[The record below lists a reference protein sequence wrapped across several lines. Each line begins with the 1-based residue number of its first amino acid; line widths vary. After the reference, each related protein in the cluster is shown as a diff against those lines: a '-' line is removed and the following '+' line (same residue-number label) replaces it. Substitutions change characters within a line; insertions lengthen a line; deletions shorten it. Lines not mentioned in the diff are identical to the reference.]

1 MNNQNN
7 FIGKRGYS
15 LYKDKLTSKQINKIK
30 KDCMVKPFI
39 PKSNIQIFT
48 PTFPIYRESKLRLY
62 VPRYYGI
69 EHYGDVENNI
79 SKGDKIN
86 IEFNG
91 KLRDYQTNIV
101 KKYVNYV
108 GDSGGGLLEV
118 DTGLG
123 KTVIALNII
132 SEIKYKT
139 LIIVHKEFLMTQWI
153 ERIEEFLPGTRVG
166 KIQGKTIDIEDKDIV
181 IGMLQS
187 LSMKDYD
194 NNLFSSF
201 GLCVIDEVHHLGAE
215 VFSQAL
221 FKVVT
226 NYTLGLSAT
235 MQRKDGLTKV
245 FQMFLGNIIHTEK
258 RDTSKANV
266 LVQGIQYKVNDDEF
280 NETILDSRGNAQYST
295 MISKLCSYN
304 RRSEL
309 IVKIVDHL
317 IKNGGDKRQIMIL
330 GHNKV
335 LLHYLY
341 DSLKNKNIA
350 NGSIGYYMGGMKQ
363 DELKE
368 SETKQVIIGTY
379 SMASEGLDIKT
390 LNTLIMATP
399 KSDIVQ
405 TVGRILRSDFHQP
418 LVVDLIDSHDVFKR
432 QYYTRNRFYKKQN
445 YKVEKYTSDEYFEK
459 SFKNNNTLVD
469 GDKEQDPDKGP
480 GKCLIRI

>member
-1 MNNQNN
+1 
-7 FIGKRGYS
+7 
-15 LYKDKLTSKQINKIK
+15 
-30 KDCMVKPFI
+30 
-39 PKSNIQIFT
+39 
-48 PTFPIYRESKLRLY
+48 
-62 VPRYYGI
+62 
-69 EHYGDVENNI
+69 
-79 SKGDKIN
+79 
-86 IEFNG
+86 
-91 KLRDYQTNIV
+91 
-101 KKYVNYV
+101 
-108 GDSGGGLLEV
+108 
-118 DTGLG
+118 
-123 KTVIALNII
+123 
-132 SEIKYKT
+132 
-139 LIIVHKEFLMTQWI
+139 
-153 ERIEEFLPGTRVG
+153 
-166 KIQGKTIDIEDKDIV
+166 
-181 IGMLQS
+181 
-187 LSMKDYD
+187 
-194 NNLFSSF
+194 
-201 GLCVIDEVHHLGAE
+201 
-215 VFSQAL
+215 
-221 FKVVT
+221 
-226 NYTLGLSAT
+226 

-245 FQMFLGNIIHTEK
+245 FQMFMGNIIHTEK

-266 LVQGIQYKVNDDEF
+266 LVQGIQYKVNDPDF

-309 IVKIVDHL
+309 IIKIVDHL

-330 GHNKV
+330 GHIKV

-341 DSLKNKNIA
+341 DSLINKNIA

-363 DELKE
+363 SQLKE

-445 YKVEKYTSDEYFEK
+445 YKVEKYTSDEYFEH
-459 SFKNNNTLVD
+459 SFKNINNNED
-469 GDKEQDPDKGP
+469 IDEDEPDKGP

>member
-1 MNNQNN
+1 M
-7 FIGKRGYS
+7 
-15 LYKDKLTSKQINKIK
+15 
-30 KDCMVKPFI
+30 
-39 PKSNIQIFT
+39 
-48 PTFPIYRESKLRLY
+48 
-62 VPRYYGI
+62 
-69 EHYGDVENNI
+69 

-86 IEFNG
+86 INFTG

-108 GDSGGGLLEV
+108 GESGGGLLEV

-132 SEIKYKT
+132 SKIKYKT

-166 KIQGKTIDIEDKDIV
+166 KLQGKTIDIEDKDIV

-201 GLCVIDEVHHLGAE
+201 GLCIIDEVHHLGAE

-245 FQMFLGNIIHTEK
+245 FQMFMGNIIHTEK

-266 LVQGIQYKVNDDEF
+266 LVQGIQYKVNDPDF

-309 IVKIVDHL
+309 IIKIVDHL

-341 DSLKNKNIA
+341 DSLINKNIA

-363 DELKE
+363 SQLKE

-445 YKVEKYTSDEYFEK
+445 YKVEKYTSDEYFEH
-459 SFKNNNTLVD
+459 SFKNINNNED
-469 GDKEQDPDKGP
+469 IDEDEPDKGP